1 METSGLLDWWEKYG
15 RFGLIGVGL
24 GLIILGGFWMFFDYQ
39 NQTADIEFFETGEK
53 VLGEGEVEDNLVVYI
68 SGAVKNP
75 GVYELDPDSRLHQLL
90 TSAGEFS
97 EEADVLWVEKN
108 LNMARKLA
116 DGEKI
121 YIPSREEISSQPEVI
136 QEGVPGQNNRIVNI
150 NTAVQT
156 ELETLPGIGPSF
168 AQRII
173 DYRQENG
180 GFKST
185 EEVQA
190 VSGIG
195 EKTFEKI
202 KDQISI

>member
-1 METSGLLDWWEKYG
+1 MSTSNLLDWWEKYG

-39 NQTADIEFFETGEK
+39 NQAADVEFFETEENVAGE
-53 VLGEGEVEDNLVVYI
+53 EGIEGNLIVYI

-90 TSAGEFS
+90 TVAGEFS
-97 EEADVLWVEKN
+97 EDADNLWVEKN
-108 LNMARKLA
+108 LNMARKLT
-116 DGEKI
+116 DGEKV
-121 YIPSREEISSQPEVI
+121 YIPTEEEISSPSEFV
-136 QEGVPGQNNRIVNI
+136 QEGVLGQNNRIINI
-150 NTAVQT
+150 NMATQA